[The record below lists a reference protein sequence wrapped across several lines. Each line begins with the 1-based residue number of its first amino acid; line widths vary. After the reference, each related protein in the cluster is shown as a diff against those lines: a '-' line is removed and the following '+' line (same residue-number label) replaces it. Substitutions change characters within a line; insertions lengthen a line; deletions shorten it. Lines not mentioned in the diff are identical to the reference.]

1 MAFSPT
7 SVGGRNFTLEW
18 NKETLK
24 QINKIGDK
32 AFAEIADTARDE
44 IKARAPVAAQHK
56 DARGVKGPLKQSIE
70 ARMLRRTMGSMIM
83 MHYYGFFLH
92 KGTKYI
98 TTRNNFVDRGVA
110 AMEARLDEILA
121 KAWTG

>member
-1 MAFSPT
+1 MAGTPLNI
-7 SVGGRNFTLEW
+7 GGRDFRIEW

-24 QINKIGDK
+24 KINKIGEG

-56 DARGVKGPLKQSIE
+56 DARGVKGPLKQSVE
-70 ARMLRRTMGSMIM
+70 ARMLRRTMGSMVM

-110 AMEARLDEILA
+110 AMEARLDEIMA
-121 KAWTG
+121 KVW

>member
-70 ARMLRRTMGSMIM
+70 ARMMRKRLGSMVI
-83 MHYYGFFLH
+83 MHYYGYFLEY
-92 KGTKYI
+92 GTKRGI
-98 TTRNNFVDRGVA
+98 EPRHFVQRSVA
-110 AMEARLDEILA
+110 AMASQIDDILFR
-121 KAWTG
+121 AWTS